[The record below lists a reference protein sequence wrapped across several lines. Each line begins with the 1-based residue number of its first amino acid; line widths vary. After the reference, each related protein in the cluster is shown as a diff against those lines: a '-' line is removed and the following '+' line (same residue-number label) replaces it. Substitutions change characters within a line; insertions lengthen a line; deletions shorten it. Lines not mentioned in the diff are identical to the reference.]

1 MGIESTVRLT
11 ARLTAAAALSVLL
24 AAPQALADETMGK
37 VIDVEKALKGG
48 KTAQSAGDAAGGK
61 QTARQPQAGQK
72 QPKQP
77 QGRPP
82 QAGGGDDGEAFGV
95 ERPAPEGPDPYAP
108 EAGDGERRGDG
119 PPARS
124 E

>member
-1 MGIESTVRLT
+1 MGIENTVRST
-11 ARLTAAAALSVLL
+11 ARLAAAAALSVLL

-48 KTAQSAGDAAGGK
+48 KTVQPGGGTAGGG

-72 QPKQP
+72 QPRQP
-77 QGRPP
+77 QDGPP
-82 QAGGGDDGEAFGV
+82 QGGGGDDGEAFGV
-95 ERPAPEGPDPYAP
+95 ERPAPEGPDPYGP
-108 EAGDGERRGDG
+108 EGGDGARRGGG